1 MSDRGLRFFVC
12 ILPSTIPTSTDF
24 NASSGTSK
32 GSVALSER
40 QRLVVGSLRSESS
53 SKFIICSRVSQQFH
67 DFVNAS
73 FKHMRRGPS
82 TRLQETYFG
91 PVDGVTRQARRI
103 LGFGRGSWCTTKCL
117 ATKLATRRHATR
129 LAISSEAIFVTWEQ
143 MFHSMLLRT
152 TQ

>member
-1 MSDRGLRFFVC
+1 M
-12 ILPSTIPTSTDF
+12 
-24 NASSGTSK
+24 
-32 GSVALSER
+32 
-40 QRLVVGSLRSESS
+40 VGSLRSESS
-53 SKFIICSRVSQQFH
+53 SKSIICSRVSQQFH

-91 PVDGVTRQARRI
+91 PVDGVSRQTRRI

-129 LAISSEAIFVTWEQ
+129 LAISSEASFVTWEQ

-152 TQ
+152 KVLGILRLVSRTYAPDRSMYVCTSAMRLPLAC